1 MQGTLPNTEKRPV
14 AIKLIA
20 LLSIVRWYNILLTV
34 IAQYL
39 SAWVL
44 MRSMP
49 HAASILLSDFKLH
62 AIVLA
67 SVFSIAS
74 GFIINNFYDF
84 EKDLINRPGN
94 TLFNKWISK
103 RSTLNFYIVFNLI
116 SLLVAFSAS
125 LKIGLFFTGFIA
137 ALWVYSHKLQKLPFI
152 KELAASVLSITCFF
166 AVLLHYSRFYPY
178 IFIYGAYYMSLV
190 YSRELVK
197 QFINY
202 NGDLVLNIQSL
213 PVSLGIEKAAS
224 FLGFVMLLSVLGG
237 SGILLHDGLMPGNYF
252 IAAALLLTV
261 LNMFLLQHGQYPL
274 INTLYKVLLVAGIFN
289 ILWM

>member
-1 MQGTLPNTEKRPV
+1 MSGSLQTPV
-14 AIKLIA
+14 KKPLAIKFIA

-39 SAWVL
+39 SAYVL
-44 MRSMP
+44 MKDMENTSW
-49 HAASILLSDFKLH
+49 LLITDLKLH
-62 AIVLA
+62 AIVIA
-67 SVFSIAS
+67 SVFSIAG

-84 EKDLINRPGN
+84 EKDLINRPEA

-103 RSTLNFYIVFNLI
+103 QSTLNFYIIFNII
-116 SLLVAFSAS
+116 SILVAFSAS

-137 ALWVYSHKLQKLPFI
+137 ALWIYSHKLQRMPFI

-166 AVLLHYSRFYPY
+166 AVLLHYSKFYPY
-178 IFIYGAYYMSLV
+178 IFIYGAFYISLV

-202 NGDLVLNIQSL
+202 TGDLVLNIQSM
-213 PVSLGIEKAAS
+213 PVSLGVEKAKSFSVFIMLLS
-224 FLGFVMLLSVLGG
+224 FLGGL
-237 SGILLHDGLMPGNYF
+237 GILFHDGLLIRNYF
-252 IAAALLLTV
+252 IVLTLSMILIIMLLMQNGNFKIV
-261 LNMFLLQHGQYPL
+261 
-274 INTLYKVLLVAGIFN
+274 NTIYKVLLVGGIIN

>member
-1 MQGTLPNTEKRPV
+1 MQGTLPHTEKRPL

-20 LLSIVRWYNILLTV
+20 LLSIVRWYNILLTA

-49 HAASILLSDFKLH
+49 DAASVLISDFKLH

-103 RSTLNFYIVFNLI
+103 RSTLNFYITFNLI
-116 SLLVAFSAS
+116 SLLVAYSAS
-125 LKIGLFFTGFIA
+125 VKIGLFFTGFIA

-178 IFIYGAYYMSLV
+178 IFIYGAYYISLV

-202 NGDLVLNIQSL
+202 NGDLALNIQSL
-213 PVSLGIEKAAS
+213 PVSLGIDKAAS

-237 SGILLHDGLMPGNYF
+237 SGILLLNGLMPGNYF
-252 IAAALLLTV
+252 IAAAVLLT
-261 LNMFLLQHGQYPL
+261 LLSMYLLQRGQYHL
-274 INTLYKVLLVAGIFN
+274 INTLYKMLLVAGIFN

>member
-1 MQGTLPNTEKRPV
+1 MAGSPAQDVKKPM

-34 IAQYL
+34 FAQYL
-39 SAWVL
+39 SAYVL
-44 MRSMP
+44 LRDADHSLW
-49 HAASILLSDFKLH
+49 LLFTDLKLH

-67 SVFSIAS
+67 SVFSIAA

-84 EKDLINRPGN
+84 EKDLINRPEA

-103 RSTLNFYIVFNLI
+103 QSTLNFYILFNAI
-116 SLLVAFSAS
+116 SILVAFSAS
-125 LKIGLFFTGFIA
+125 WKIGVFFLAFIT
-137 ALWVYSHKLQKLPFI
+137 ALWVYSHKLQRTPFI
-152 KELAASVLSITCFF
+152 KELAASVLSIACFF

-178 IFIYGAYYMSLV
+178 IFIYGAFYTSLV

-202 NGDLVLNIQSL
+202 TGDLALGIQSL
-213 PVSLGIEKAAS
+213 PVSLGPEKARAFS
-224 FLGFVMLLSVLGG
+224 EFVMVLSLLGG
-237 SGILLHDGLMPGNYF
+237 LGILLHDGLILRNYYILF
-252 IAAALLLTV
+252 TILMVLVIILLMQQSRYRSVNTIYKI
-261 LNMFLLQHGQYPL
+261 LLIG
-274 INTLYKVLLVAGIFN
+274 GIVN

>member
-1 MQGTLPNTEKRPV
+1 MSGSLQTPV
-14 AIKLIA
+14 KKPLAIKFIA

-39 SAWVL
+39 SAYVL
-44 MRSMP
+44 MKDMENTSW
-49 HAASILLSDFKLH
+49 LLITDLKLH
-62 AIVLA
+62 AIVIA
-67 SVFSIAS
+67 SVFSIAG

-84 EKDLINRPGN
+84 EKDLINRPEA

-103 RSTLNFYIVFNLI
+103 QSTLNFYIIFNII
-116 SLLVAFSAS
+116 SILVAFSAS

-137 ALWVYSHKLQKLPFI
+137 ALWIYSHKLQRMPFI

-166 AVLLHYSRFYPY
+166 AVLLHYSKFYPY
-178 IFIYGAYYMSLV
+178 IFIYGAFYISLV

-202 NGDLVLNIQSL
+202 NGDLVLNIQSM
-213 PVSLGIEKAAS
+213 PVSLGVEKAKSFSVFIMLLS
-224 FLGFVMLLSVLGG
+224 FLGGL
-237 SGILLHDGLMPGNYF
+237 GILFHDGFLLRNYF
-252 IAAALLLTV
+252 IVLT
-261 LNMFLLQHGQYPL
+261 LSMIL
-274 INTLYKVLLVAGIFN
+274 INMLLMQNGNFKTVNTIYKVLLVGGIIN